1 MVGILL
7 LFLAQGQIGGVGVNL
22 NDPGKTPS
30 AQRIKEMGN
39 VPTVRSPFYGD
50 TKRLIAAFNQ
60 MGPTVRAVVII
71 DDQAVKPTKDAP
83 LDSDEYARRL
93 AKKAREVVEACRG
106 RILAIEVWNE
116 PDNDHPTAVSTY
128 LTPEQYSKI
137 LRAVY
142 AEVKAAD
149 KKVNVIIGGL
159 CSGKLEWVTDMLK
172 AFPKNSRPF
181 DGIGLHPYG
190 QRVPGV
196 DYGPFGDMEDI
207 VKRYAAAAGV
217 PVWVTEFGVPL
228 EELMDGKRTRAQAL
242 QMQAAYFLG
251 AVQVFRKLG
260 PKTVAYWSL
269 HSVMENQTEHGT
281 SKTFTGYDAN
291 GKLNPLGLA
300 VRQAMLTR

>member
-7 LFLAQGQIGGVGVNL
+7 LLLAQGQIGGVGVNL

-30 AQRIKEMGN
+30 AQRIREMGN

-50 TKRLIAAFNQ
+50 TKRLVAALNQ

-71 DDQAVKPTKDAP
+71 DDQAVEPTKDAP

-116 PDNDHPTAVSTY
+116 PDNDHHTAVSTY
-128 LTPEQYSKI
+128 LTPEQYAKI
-137 LRAVY
+137 LRSVY
-142 AEVKAAD
+142 SEVKAAD
-149 KKVNVIIGGL
+149 KKVSVIIGGL
-159 CSGKLEWVTDMLK
+159 CTGKVEYVTNILN
-172 AFPKNSRPF
+172 ALPKNTRPF
-181 DGIGLHPYG
+181 DGVGLHPYG

-196 DYGPFGDMEDI
+196 DYGPFGEMEGI
-207 VKRYAAAAGV
+207 LKRYAAAAGA

-228 EELMDGKRTRAQAL
+228 EELMDGKRTREQAL
-242 QMQAAYFLG
+242 QTQAAYFLG
-251 AVQVFRKLG
+251 AVKVFRKLG

-269 HSVMENQTEHGT
+269 HSVMENQVEHGQG
-281 SKTFTGYDAN
+281 KTFTGYGAN

-300 VRQAMLTR
+300 VRQAMLTK